1 MIDRIQRLAFR
12 LQPPRHIVRHVQRKR
27 EAADREFERYLREAM
42 KNVSRKD
49 VIRYGR

>member
-12 LQPPRHIVRHVQRKR
+12 LQPPRHIVRRRQRRR
-27 EAADREFERYLREAM
+27 EAAGREFERDLREAM
-42 KNVSRKD
+42 KDASRKD